1 MTGLIALAKFVHIA
15 AIALWAAGIV
25 SLPGLYVQR
34 AHVRER
40 DALLRLQRLVRF
52 SYIAVVSPAA
62 FVAVASGTALI
73 FLRQTFEPWFSV
85 KLAFVGLLAVIHV
98 LTGLVVIRLF
108 REGEIYPVWRFVTAT
123 VVSGGVVIAIIFV
136 VLAKPAFHLA
146 LFDVLSEP
154 GGLGRLYGEV
164 SPWGKP

>member
-1 MTGLIALAKFVHIA
+1 MIALVKFVHIA
-15 AIALWAAGIV
+15 AIAVWSAGVI

-34 AHVRER
+34 AHVKDE

-52 SYIAVVSPAA
+52 AYIAIISPAA
-62 FVAVASGTALI
+62 FLAVVTGTALI

-85 KLAFVGLLAVIHV
+85 KLAFVGILAILHV

-123 VVSGGVVIAIIFV
+123 VLSGGVVIAIFVV
-136 VLAKPAFHLA
+136 VLAKPAVDLA
-146 LFDVLSEP
+146 VLDVLAEP
-154 GGLGRLYGEV
+154 GGLKRLFDEF
-164 SPWGKP
+164 SPWRKP

>member
-1 MTGLIALAKFVHIA
+1 MIALAKFLHIA

-34 AHVRER
+34 AHVEDR
-40 DALLRLQRLVRF
+40 DALLRLQRIVRF
-52 SYIAVVSPAA
+52 AYVAIISPAA
-62 FVAVASGTALI
+62 FLGIATGTVLI

-85 KLAFVGLLAVIHV
+85 KLAFVGLLAVLHA

-123 VVSGGVVIAIIFV
+123 ILTGAVVVAIFFV
-136 VLAKPAFHLA
+136 VLAKPAIDLA
-146 LFDVLSEP
+146 LFDVLAEP
-154 GGLGRLYGEV
+154 GGLKRLYRDL
-164 SPWGKP
+164 SPWEKP